1 MITLLLILQ
10 VVLLSLSSIFVFLVD
25 FSEVDVS
32 PNDTVFLDKL
42 NFIIR
47 FYGFLCVKTA
57 PSNIWGKFLKLL
69 FSGKLQIFLT
79 KTIDFKMMEMVACF
93 NIDPL

>member
-1 MITLLLILQ
+1 M
-10 VVLLSLSSIFVFLVD
+10 FLVD

-57 PSNIWGKFLKLL
+57 PSNIWGKFFKIIISRKTANFPYENNRFQDDGNGRL
-69 FSGKLQIFLT
+69 F
-79 KTIDFKMMEMVACF
+79 
-93 NIDPL
+93 